1 MTNETESA
9 GVEVTQA
16 DREAAAALVRWQRQA
31 TEQWQTK
38 EGSALQFFVADFS
51 RAIVQGIWDEHP
63 VVQAFARHRTTAE
76 AGKRELVEALRP
88 FAEEAQRWEPRGGA
102 HWPDAV
108 PFPANSF
115 STIRIG
121 DLRQARATL
130 AKHGGPA

>member
-1 MTNETESA
+1 MANETESA
-9 GVEVTQA
+9 GVEVLNE
-16 DREAAAALVRWQRQA
+16 DECPYCGGMEEVEAR
-31 TEQWQTK
+31 
-38 EGSALQFFVADFS
+38 VADGTNDY
-51 RAIVQGIWDEHP
+51 IPCPHP
-63 VVQAFARHRTTAE
+63 CHRTTAE